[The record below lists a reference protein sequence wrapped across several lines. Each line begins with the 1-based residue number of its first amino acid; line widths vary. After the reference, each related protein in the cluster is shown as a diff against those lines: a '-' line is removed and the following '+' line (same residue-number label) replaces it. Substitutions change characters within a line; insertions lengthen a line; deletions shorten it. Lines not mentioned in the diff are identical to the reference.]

1 MACFMMM
8 AGRCVSSRSG
18 PFCASAGA
26 SGGRT
31 GETVGPMPISYA
43 PGLSLDEGELVFRFI
58 HASGPGGQNVNKVAS
73 AVQLRFDLR
82 ASPSV
87 PERVRLRAQRLAGRR
102 LTLDGVVVIAASRF
116 RSQERNRDDA
126 VGRLVE
132 ILREAAEPQV
142 VRRATRPSLGE
153 KRRRLEGKAQRSVTK
168 RLRGRVED

>member
-1 MACFMMM
+1 MIPITPFI
-8 AGRCVSSRSG
+8 GIDEDEVS
-18 PFCASAGA
+18 
-26 SGGRT
+26 
-31 GETVGPMPISYA
+31 ETFV
-43 PGLSLDEGELVFRFI
+43 R
-58 HASGPGGQNVNKVAS
+58 ASGPGGQNVNKVAT

-87 PERVRLRAQRLAGRR
+87 PDRVRVRAQRLAGRR

-116 RSQERNRDDA
+116 RSQERNREDA

-132 ILREAAEPQV
+132 ILREAAEPQT

-153 KRRRLEGKAQRSVTK
+153 KRRRLEGKAQRSTTK

>member
-1 MACFMMM
+1 
-8 AGRCVSSRSG
+8 
-18 PFCASAGA
+18 
-26 SGGRT
+26 
-31 GETVGPMPISYA
+31 MPISYA

-102 LTLDGVVVIAASRF
+102 LTLEGVVVIAASRF